1 MLITKEELDLIPP
14 SVKRRMTNKDFQ
26 LLDDI
31 IHNNKRFGVEMG
43 FDEYFD
49 VNLHDSLHEFIQY
62 KVAEIDPNLGD
73 DSWDREENNT
83 YVIFRKLFPF
93 LNEKYHDDLYE
104 YYMEKN
110 RRHRNINESSINRTK
125 QMILD
130 SFDEIDYIKTIKK
143 FNLTPK
149 ALDKIFPQGISEIG
163 VFGDYGKCSIIDD
176 LIKAFFI
183 SGFLKGKTL
192 FEYNNKSYEFIFYT
206 SPHMGSLMVDIID
219 LDYKDAIAVYATP
232 FYEGYCG
239 LPISVD
245 AYIQDEVLG
254 GTEPEEYIDY
264 YIDLNEKNFKT
275 FSDITNWFNNDY
287 PKIILKKIN
296 PLWDKFRNG
305 EF

>member
-14 SVKRRMTNKDFQ
+14 SVKRRMTDKDFQ

-110 RRHRNINESSINRTK
+110 RRHRNINESKENLYNLIEGTLVDFINYY
-125 QMILD
+125 IIP
-130 SFDEIDYIKTIKK
+130 EIDP
-143 FNLTPK
+143 NLELDDDESDDEWDK
-149 ALDKIFPQGISEIG
+149 AWELYTKLVP
-163 VFGDYGKCSIIDD
+163 
-176 LIKAFFI
+176 
-183 SGFLKGKTL
+183 FLKKKYGSDKDL
-192 FEYNNKSYEFIFYT
+192 QSYY
-206 SPHMGSLMVDIID
+206 
-219 LDYKDAIAVYATP
+219 
-232 FYEGYCG
+232 
-239 LPISVD
+239 
-245 AYIQDEVLG
+245 
-254 GTEPEEYIDY
+254 
-264 YIDLNEKNFKT
+264 
-275 FSDITNWFNNDY
+275 
-287 PKIILKKIN
+287 KIN
-296 PLWDKFRNG
+296 HQ
-305 EF
+305 

>member
-1 MLITKEELDLIPP
+1 MKIIITEEQFYNLIPP
-14 SVKRRMTNKDFQ
+14 SVRRRMTDNDFDI
-26 LLDDI
+26 LDDV
-31 IHNNKRFGVEMG
+31 IHTNKKYDLNNPFNKYL
-43 FDEYFD
+43 DI
-49 VNLHDSLHEFIQY
+49 NLRNSLHELIQH
-62 KVAEIDPNLGD
+62 KVSKINPNLGD
-73 DSWDREENNT
+73 DAFEYEESLL
-83 YVIFRKLFPF
+83 YKIFLQLIPF
-93 LNEKYHDDLYE
+93 LKKKYHDVLYG
-104 YYMEKN
+104 YH
-110 RRHRNINESSINRTK
+110 RRRGNINESSINRTK

-130 SFDEIDYIKTIKK
+130 SFDEIGYTKTIKK

-149 ALDKIFPQGISEIG
+149 ALDKIFPKGISEIG

-192 FEYNNKSYEFIFYT
+192 FEYNNKSYEFIFYNDNRT
-206 SPHMGSLMVDIID
+206 RALMIDIID

-239 LPISVD
+239 LPISID
-245 AYIQDEVLG
+245 AYIPDEELG